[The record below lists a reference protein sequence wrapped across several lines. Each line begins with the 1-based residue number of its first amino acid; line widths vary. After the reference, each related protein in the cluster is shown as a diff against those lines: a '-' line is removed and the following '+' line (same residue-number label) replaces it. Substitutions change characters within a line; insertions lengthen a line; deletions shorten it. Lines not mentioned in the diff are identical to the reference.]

1 MRNVSSRFDLEAR
14 NFENLVYFYA
24 DRLVQVQR
32 GRSVFELFN
41 KREIG
46 RLREYGILGY
56 RRESRDMV
64 LTIRAERARD
74 FLAGLGF
81 SLEALQRS

>member
-1 MRNVSSRFDLEAR
+1 MRARIISNCFDLEAR

-56 RRESRDMV
+56 RRGSRDMI
-64 LTIRAERARD
+64 LTSRAEEI
-74 FLAGLGF
+74 LKSKL
-81 SLEALQRS
+81 SQ

>member
-1 MRNVSSRFDLEAR
+1 MRARIISDRFDLEAR

-24 DRLVQVQR
+24 DRLIQVQR
-32 GRSVFELFN
+32 GRSIFELFN

-46 RLREYGILGY
+46 KLREYGILGY

-64 LTIRAERARD
+64 LTIRAEEI
-74 FLAGLGF
+74 LKSKL
-81 SLEALQRS
+81 SQ

>member
-1 MRNVSSRFDLEAR
+1 MRARIISNRFDLEAR

-46 RLREYGILGY
+46 KLREYDILGY
-56 RRESRDMV
+56 RRGSRDMV
-64 LTIRAERARD
+64 LTSSAEEILKSRARSHNYV
-74 FLAGLGF
+74 G
-81 SLEALQRS
+81 

>member
-1 MRNVSSRFDLEAR
+1 MRARIISIRFDLEAR

-41 KREIG
+41 RRERN

-56 RRESRDMV
+56 RRGSRDMV
-64 LTIRAERARD
+64 LTIIAEEI
-74 FLAGLGF
+74 LN
-81 SLEALQRS
+81 SKPSH

>member
-1 MRNVSSRFDLEAR
+1 MRARIISNRFDLEAR

-24 DRLVQVQR
+24 DRLIQVQR
-32 GRSVFELFN
+32 GRSIFELFN

-46 RLREYGILGY
+46 KLREYGILGY

-64 LTIRAERARD
+64 LTIRAEEI
-74 FLAGLGF
+74 LKSKL
-81 SLEALQRS
+81 SQ

>member
-1 MRNVSSRFDLEAR
+1 MRARIITNRFDLEAR

-24 DRLVQVQR
+24 DRLIQVQR
-32 GRSVFELFN
+32 GRSIFELFN

-64 LTIRAERARD
+64 LTIRAEEI
-74 FLAGLGF
+74 LKSKL
-81 SLEALQRS
+81 SQ

>member
-1 MRNVSSRFDLEAR
+1 MRARIISDRFDLEAR

-24 DRLVQVQR
+24 DRLIQVQR
-32 GRSVFELFN
+32 GRSIFELFN

-64 LTIRAERARD
+64 LTIRAEEI
-74 FLAGLGF
+74 LKSKL
-81 SLEALQRS
+81 SQ

>member
-1 MRNVSSRFDLEAR
+1 LRARIISYRFDLEAR

-46 RLREYGILGY
+46 RLRDYGNLGY

-64 LTIRAERARD
+64 LTIRAEEI
-74 FLAGLGF
+74 LKSKL
-81 SLEALQRS
+81 SQ

>member
-1 MRNVSSRFDLEAR
+1 MRARIISNRFDLEAR

-24 DRLVQVQR
+24 DRLIQVQR
-32 GRSVFELFN
+32 GRSIFELFN

-64 LTIRAERARD
+64 LTIRAEEI
-74 FLAGLGF
+74 LKSKL
-81 SLEALQRS
+81 SQ

>member
-1 MRNVSSRFDLEAR
+1 MRARIISNRFDLEAR

-41 KREIG
+41 KRE
-46 RLREYGILGY
+46 RNRFREYGILGY
-56 RRESRDMV
+56 RRGFRERV
-64 LTIRAERARD
+64 LTRRAEEI
-74 FLAGLGF
+74 LNSIL
-81 SLEALQRS
+81 SQ